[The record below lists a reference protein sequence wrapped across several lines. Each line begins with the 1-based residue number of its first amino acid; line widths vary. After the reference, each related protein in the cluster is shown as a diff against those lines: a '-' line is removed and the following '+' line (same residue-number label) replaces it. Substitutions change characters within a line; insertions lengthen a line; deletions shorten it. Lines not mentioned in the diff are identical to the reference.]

1 MLDFVARTL
10 CGLIL
15 TTVFVSWSPGLAS
28 AQSADDVASRVGTV
42 AREMG
47 KIARDPWTLTSM
59 LSADVNKGN
68 TDSLNVRS
76 TVVYVRDS
84 GAWRF
89 GSYLSG
95 ALETT
100 DGRRNKERAGLN
112 LALARRYADV
122 FRVVLLEELVRAPL
136 DGLRARNLLGGMIVW
151 TPDGSG
157 RVVSS
162 IYAGSGWASE
172 HFTGGRETLNYG
184 AGLAGATSTIQ
195 LSETSTL
202 NVVASYTQD
211 LMAAD
216 NFKIGSAVALKAA
229 VNATLGLEMSYSLS
243 YDNSPTRN
251 KARTNNTISAGLT
264 LGWKGKRE
272 TGG

>member
-1 MLDFVARTL
+1 MVWRLL
-10 CGLIL
+10 LIL
-15 TTVFVSWSPGLAS
+15 AIGAVAPAPAA

-47 KIARDPWTLTSM
+47 RVSRDPWTLNSM
-59 LSADVNKGN
+59 ISADVSKGN
-68 TDSLNVRS
+68 SDSLNVRS

-95 ALETT
+95 AVETT

-136 DGLRARNLLGGMIVW
+136 DGLRARNLLGGMVVW
-151 TPDGSG
+151 SPDSGG
-157 RVVSS
+157 RVESS
-162 IYAGSGWASE
+162 VYAGIGWASE
-172 HFTGGRETLNYG
+172 HFIGHRDTRNYG

-195 LSETSTL
+195 ISETSTL

-211 LMAAD
+211 LLASD
-216 NFKIGSAVALKAA
+216 NFKVGSSVALKAA
-229 VNATLGLEMSYSLS
+229 VNSTLGLEMSYALS
-243 YDNSPTRN
+243 YDNNPTQN
-251 KARTNNTISAGLT
+251 KVRTNNTISAGLT
-264 LGWKGKRE
+264 LGWKGRRE